1 MSAETAV
8 YKTDRNT
15 QGSITRSE
23 VRRQRRRTKIKTIL
37 LLACLAILAAL
48 AWFVMTA
55 KEEAAIDEMYT
66 FEGNAQRVSFL
77 NSYGYIVEPDPE
89 RDEITVPAEFN
100 AAFEKYNEMQKE
112 QGFDLTPYA
121 GKEVTKYTYRILN
134 YPDCPDNVFIN
145 LLFDDHRLIA
155 ADITYNDADNGFTK
169 PLIPETIQQTIG

>member
-8 YKTDRNT
+8 YKNDISTREAARN
-15 QGSITRSE
+15 E
-23 VRRQRRRTKIKTIL
+23 NRRRKRRGRIKTIL
-37 LLACLAILAAL
+37 LLVTLAVLAAL
-48 AWFVMTA
+48 AWFVTTA
-55 KEEAAIDEMYT
+55 KEEAEIDKQFT
-66 FEGNAQRVSFL
+66 FEGNAERVSFL

-89 RDEITVPAEFN
+89 REDITVPAEFN

-112 QGFDLTPYA
+112 QGFDLAPYA
-121 GKEVTKYTYRILN
+121 GREVMRYTYRILN

-169 PLIPETIQQTIG
+169 PLIPGTIQEAIGN